1 MTAEEIRRALRD
13 CFHPALKLNVEAL
26 GLIDDIAVTVDQEA
40 PGADIPGVPKK
51 HIIHLWLYRPTEDET
66 ATAMLTELIR
76 NRLYGFPETGTVEI
90 TLLDGWTPQRLTDE
104 AREQLAAQLRP
115 QQLVQIKAKS

>member
-1 MTAEEIRRALRD
+1 MTVEEIRLALRD
-13 CFHPALKLNVEAL
+13 CFHPSLKLNVEAL
-26 GLIDDIAVTVDQEA
+26 GMVESISVAVDSDA
-40 PGADIPGVPKK
+40 PGAGIPGVPQK
-51 HIIHLWLYRPTEDET
+51 HLITLRLLQPSDDET

-90 TLLDGWTPQRLTDE
+90 TLVEGWSADRLTTE

-115 QQLVQIKAKS
+115 QQLVQIRTN

>member
-26 GLIDDIAVTVDQEA
+26 GLIEKISVVPDKDA
-40 PGADIPGVPKK
+40 PGAGIPGVPQK
-51 HIIHLWLYRPTEDET
+51 HIVGLWLYRPTEDET
-66 ATAMLTELIR
+66 ATAMMTELIR

-115 QQLVQIKAKS
+115 QQLVQIRVKS